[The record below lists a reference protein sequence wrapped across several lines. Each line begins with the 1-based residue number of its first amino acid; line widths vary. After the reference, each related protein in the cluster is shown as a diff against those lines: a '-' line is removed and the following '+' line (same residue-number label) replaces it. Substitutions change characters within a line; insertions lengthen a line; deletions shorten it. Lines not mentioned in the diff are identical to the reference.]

1 MMWMWSRLLLLVLP
15 LGTCHFLQNPRRHE
29 SKMRIF
35 AQNPGVM
42 VSFEQPIYLN
52 GQFKGETED
61 LYSFTRR
68 KKFATLYNTVF
79 EKSQ

>member
-1 MMWMWSRLLLLVLP
+1 MWMWSRLLLLVLP

-61 LYSFTRR
+61 LYSFTT
-68 KKFATLYNTVF
+68 KKVCYFV
-79 EKSQ
+79 

>member
-1 MMWMWSRLLLLVLP
+1 MMMWSRLLLLVLP

-35 AQNPGVM
+35 SQNPGVM

-52 GQFKGETED
+52 GQFKGEASRFIFFYVHDETFVVKH
-61 LYSFTRR
+61 S
-68 KKFATLYNTVF
+68 V
-79 EKSQ
+79 